1 MRVKLTGD
9 DEVMG
14 RLQALDKAGTRIMR
28 RAIKMAV
35 QPVVIDA
42 KNRIRPF
49 SHTIADAI
57 SFEQKV
63 KNKGQYHYIRIGA
76 ITDESAK
83 TVKAKLNPLTGRVKA
98 RWHNPAKTAHLLELG
113 TKPHRIVQGKNLVI
127 QHPGAR
133 PHPGLI
139 PALEENAALVEAIFT
154 REAWK
159 GIERELKKR
168 ARRAA
173 KISKQASALLEQG
186 APT

>member
-9 DEVMG
+9 NEVIG
-14 RLQALDKAGTRIMR
+14 RLQALDKAGTRIMK
-28 RAIKMAV
+28 RAIKLAV
-35 QPVVIDA
+35 EPVVTDA

-49 SHTIADAI
+49 SPTIADAI
-57 SFEQKV
+57 DVEQRV
-63 KNKGQYHYIRIGA
+63 KNKGQYHYVRIGA
-76 ITDESAK
+76 IVDQSAT
-83 TVKAKLNPLTGRVKA
+83 TVKAKLNPITGRVKA

-154 REAWK
+154 REAWR

-173 KISKQASALLEQG
+173 KIEKQAAAILAGGG
-186 APT
+186 A